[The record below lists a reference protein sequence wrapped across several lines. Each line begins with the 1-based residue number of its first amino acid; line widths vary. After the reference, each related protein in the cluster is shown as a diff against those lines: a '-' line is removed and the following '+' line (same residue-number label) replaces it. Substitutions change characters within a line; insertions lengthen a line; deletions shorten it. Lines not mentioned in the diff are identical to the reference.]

1 MNWEAIGAIGE
12 IISAIAVIGTL
23 AYLARQIS
31 QGVNVARAAQN
42 RAVMDSYERLNELI
56 LANPTISE
64 LLATLQDNAAEVS
77 GVENIRVRH
86 LAYRMMNLQATAQL
100 AFTTGHLGQDEFALY
115 KMDVENWV
123 KMYPGLLP
131 HFKANLEMYSV
142 MKDYEIFEF
151 LK

>member
-86 LAYRMMNLQATAQL
+86 LAYRISHDESTSHSTISFHNRSSW
-100 AFTTGHLGQDEFALY
+100 TGRICA
-115 KMDVENWV
+115 V
-123 KMYPGLLP
+123 
-131 HFKANLEMYSV
+131 
-142 MKDYEIFEF
+142 
-151 LK
+151 